1 MYFWIRTEPAELA
14 QLVERSPR
22 MRSVVGSIPLR
33 ADFSLKK
40 EKAVMGVYLCL
51 AFVMYMYVC
60 MYMYMYIT
68 QGKAK
73 EKETSNFREIN
84 SKLSLFET
92 AGIIKPP
99 EMLES
104 KLVQT
109 FWRRS

>member
-1 MYFWIRTEPAELA
+1 
-14 QLVERSPR
+14 
-22 MRSVVGSIPLR
+22 
-33 ADFSLKK
+33 
-40 EKAVMGVYLCL
+40 MGVYLCL

-99 EMLES
+99 KMLES

-109 FWRRS
+109 FWR